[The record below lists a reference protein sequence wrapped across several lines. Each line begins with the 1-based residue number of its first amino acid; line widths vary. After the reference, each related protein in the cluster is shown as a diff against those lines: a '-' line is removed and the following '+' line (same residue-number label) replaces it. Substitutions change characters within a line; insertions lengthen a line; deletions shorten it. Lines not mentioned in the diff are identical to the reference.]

1 MTEQLSQEE
10 IQKRMQMMK
19 ENCIFCKIIK
29 KEIPSQIIFED
40 DICIAI
46 LDINPATKGH
56 ILLMPKEHY
65 MMMPMVPDQ
74 VLGHLTIMSKYL
86 SDLIK
91 STFKDCKDTTLF
103 IANGAA
109 AGQQSQHFMSHI
121 IPRYENDNIN
131 FDVKGEKLNPQELK
145 SLAEKF
151 QQKLIEMNSEQS
163 QQQ

>member
-1 MTEQLSQEE
+1 MTQEISQEE

-19 ENCIFCKIIK
+19 DNCIFCKIIK

-40 DICIAI
+40 DICLAI
-46 LDINPATKGH
+46 LDINPASKGH

-74 VLGHLTIMSKYL
+74 VLGHMTVMSKYL
-86 SDLIK
+86 TDLIK
-91 STFKDCKDTTLF
+91 TTFEDSKDVTVF

-109 AGQQSQHFMSHI
+109 AGQQSQHFMSHL

-131 FDVKGEKLNPQELK
+131 FDVKGEKLNEKDLIE
-145 SLAEKF
+145 LAEKF
-151 QQKLIEMNSEQS
+151 QQKLVEMNNG
-163 QQQ
+163 QQ

>member
-1 MTEQLSQEE
+1 MTQDLSQEE
-10 IQKRMQMMK
+10 IQKRMQLMK
-19 ENCIFCKIIK
+19 ENCIFCKIIN
-29 KEIPSQIIFED
+29 KEIPSQTIFED
-40 DICIAI
+40 DICLAI

-74 VLGHLTIMSKYL
+74 ILGHMTIMSKFL
-86 SDLIK
+86 SDLVKKTFPDSID
-91 STFKDCKDTTLF
+91 STVF

-109 AGQQSQHFMSHI
+109 AGQQSQHFMQHL

-131 FDVKGEKLNPQELK
+131 FDVTGDKLDEQELK

-151 QQKLIEMNSEQS
+151 QAKLVEMNS
-163 QQQ
+163 QQQPE